1 MGPPRSLRRIVCLED
16 FAAPARA
23 FLPAALWEF
32 VSTGADGKVS
42 LRGNRASF
50 DRYWLKTKI
59 LTDVSGRS
67 TAKQLLGRTYGAPF
81 GIAPMGASALFGF
94 EADLAFA
101 RAAAKADIPFLMSG
115 SALIPMEKIAEAN
128 PDAWFQAYVI
138 HERDAIAAL
147 ADRAWRAGFRT
158 LVVTV
163 DTPVGA
169 NRRVNL
175 RQGFSYPMRPSLR
188 IAVDGL
194 LHPRWLFRTFFRTLM
209 TTGMPHIENYGAG
222 RGMPILSWSAPDRRM
237 PRDALDWE
245 DMKWLR
251 GHWNGRLLLK
261 GVLAAEDARTAAEM
275 GLDGIMVSNHGGR
288 FLDTAIPPLEVLP
301 EIAAEKGGMA
311 IIYDGGVR
319 RGTDVIKALGLGAD
333 FVFIGRPFL
342 HAAAIAEEAGV
353 AHAIELLA
361 AEIDRTM
368 AFLGSADL
376 DDHRLGSRIVPED
389 SPGP

>member
-1 MGPPRSLRRIVCLED
+1 MGPPRSLRRVMCLED

-32 VSTGADGKVS
+32 VSTGAEGKVS

-67 TAKQLLGRTYGAPF
+67 TAKQLLGKKYGAPF
-81 GIAPMGASALFGF
+81 GIAPMGAGALFGF

-101 RAAAKADIPFLMSG
+101 RAAATANIPFLMSG

-147 ADRAWRAGFRT
+147 ADRAWNAGFRT
-158 LVVTV
+158 LVITV
-163 DTPVGA
+163 DAPVGG

-175 RQGFSYPMRPSLR
+175 RQGFSYPMRPTLK

-251 GHWNGRLLLK
+251 DHWNGRLLLK
-261 GVLAAEDARTAAEM
+261 GVLAAEDAKTARGM

-288 FLDTAIPPLEVLP
+288 YLDTSIPPLKVLP

-311 IIYDGGVR
+311 IICDGGVR

-353 AHAIELLA
+353 AHAIGLLA

-368 AFLGSADL
+368 AFLGCADL
-376 DDHRLGSRIVPED
+376 DDHQLGPLIVPEE
-389 SPGP
+389 SPVP

>member
-1 MGPPRSLRRIVCLED
+1 MGPPRSLRRVMCLED
-16 FAAPARA
+16 FAGPARS

-50 DRYWLKTKI
+50 DRYWLKTRI

-67 TAKQLLGRTYGAPF
+67 TAKQLLGSKYGAPF

-101 RAAAKADIPFLMSG
+101 RAAARANIPFLMSG

-147 ADRAWRAGFRT
+147 ADRAWNAGFRT

-175 RQGFSYPMRPSLR
+175 RQGFNYPMRPTLK

-194 LHPRWLFRTFFRTLM
+194 LHPRWLFGTFFRTLM

-222 RGMPILSWSAPDRRM
+222 RGMPVLSWSAPDRRM

-261 GVLAAEDARTAAEM
+261 GVLAAEDARTAAGM

-288 FLDTAIPPLEVLP
+288 FLDTSIPPLKVLP

-319 RGTDVIKALGLGAD
+319 RGTDVVKALGLGAD

-368 AFLGSADL
+368 AFLGCADL
-376 DDHRLGSRIVPED
+376 DGHRLGARIVPED
-389 SPGP
+389 SPWP

>member
-1 MGPPRSLRRIVCLED
+1 MGPPRSLRRVKCLED

-32 VSTGADGKVS
+32 VSTGADGRVS

-67 TAKQLLGRTYGAPF
+67 TAKQLLGKTYGAPF

-101 RAAAKADIPFLMSG
+101 RAAAKANIPFLMSG

-147 ADRAWRAGFRT
+147 ADRAWNAGFRT
-158 LVVTV
+158 LVITV
-163 DTPVGA
+163 DAPVA
-169 NRRVNL
+169 PNRGVNL
-175 RQGFSYPMRPSLR
+175 RQGFYYPMRPTLR

-194 LHPRWLFRTFFRTLM
+194 LHPRWLFRSFFRTLVS
-209 TTGMPHIENYGAG
+209 TGMPHIENYGTG

-237 PRDALDWE
+237 HRDALDWE

-251 GHWNGRLLLK
+251 GRWKGRLLLK
-261 GVLAAEDARTAAEM
+261 GVLDAEDAGTARGM

-288 FLDTAIPPLEVLP
+288 YLDTAIPPLKVLP

-333 FVFIGRPFL
+333 FVFVGRPFL

-368 AFLGSADL
+368 AFLGCADL
-376 DDHRLGSRIVPED
+376 DDHRLGLQIVPEE